1 MGTLTNADFYFYK
14 HYMLQSQTAR
24 DELASASLS
33 KQQWKDILQAIE
45 DWYTADRLTVKGDMD
60 TAAGVTLSNPL
71 AKEFEKAY
79 VARKDSIL

>member
-1 MGTLTNADFYFYK
+1 
-14 HYMLQSQTAR
+14 MLQSQTAR

-71 AKEFEKAY
+71 AKEFEAY
-79 VARKDSIL
+79 NVYKSRNQRLLMFP